1 MVLQFKAVYK
11 SLSDEWMRPS
21 LRYEG
26 VDWRDPS
33 RWDCGGARGDPF
45 AETAGGSLSLDEALF
60 VKIKEGTIQTSSSL
74 AQMAAKYERWM
85 EDQVNVFHSQF
96 LLVLFIFHLL
106 ILHSHGVCLLWMFR
120 VHGAFTSCKS

>member
-1 MVLQFKAVYK
+1 MF
-11 SLSDEWMRPS
+11 PP

-33 RWDCGGARGDPF
+33 KWDCGGTRGDPF
-45 AETAGGSLSLDEALF
+45 TETAGGSLSLDEALF

-85 EDQVNVFHSQF
+85 EEQVDTPLYLGSYLYITSQGY
-96 LLVLFIFHLL
+96 LVLHNKALMAYQ
-106 ILHSHGVCLLWMFR
+106 SSGW
-120 VHGAFTSCKS
+120 